1 MIVNGAGI
9 DLGLFWTVGAIRKLM
24 HFGLL
29 EPENLDER
37 EFEEVWQSNMLD
49 AWEELDE
56 RRREMFKAEPG
67 FVLAAVI
74 KAFGDKLAT
83 HREQLTD
90 IAAMVQVF
98 GQKREQLLSMC
109 LASKMKEL
117 GEDEE

>member
-9 DLGLFWTVGAIRKLM
+9 DLGFFWTVGAIRKLM

-29 EPENLDER
+29 EPDSLDER
-37 EFEEVWQSNMLD
+37 EFEEVWQGNMLD

-56 RRREMFKAEPG
+56 RRAEMFKAEPD

-74 KAFGDKLAT
+74 KIFGNKLAA

-90 IAAMVQVF
+90 TAAMVQVF

-109 LASKMKEL
+109 LASKMKGL
-117 GEDEE
+117 DKDEK